1 MLNIQLEDRG
11 KTITDSIKN
20 ELIEEVFI
28 DFAQML
34 KMLGFTKADITNGI
48 SALIETSKEVKH
60 STNEHPEEVQTY
72 CKVPVEIQAI
82 QLTENNWDE
91 VEEFSKGN
99 AYNFDKT
106 GCAIS
111 TLEGLTRASCG
122 DFIIKGVNG
131 EFYPCK
137 PDIFKKTYEYV
148 DNYSKIQLN

>member
-1 MLNIQLEDRG
+1 MISIKVEDNG

-34 KMLGFTKADITNGI
+34 RMLGFTKADITNGI
-48 SALIETSKEVKH
+48 SALNEIYKESKH
-60 STNEHPEEVQTY
+60 FTASHPEAVQSY
-72 CKVPVEIQAI
+72 CKIPVEIQAI
-82 QLTENNWDE
+82 QFTGDNIDA
-91 VEEFSKGN
+91 VKEFCGSN

-106 GCAIS
+106 GCAIA
-111 TLEGLTRASCG
+111 TLEGLMRASCG

-148 DNYSKIQLN
+148 ENSKIQLN